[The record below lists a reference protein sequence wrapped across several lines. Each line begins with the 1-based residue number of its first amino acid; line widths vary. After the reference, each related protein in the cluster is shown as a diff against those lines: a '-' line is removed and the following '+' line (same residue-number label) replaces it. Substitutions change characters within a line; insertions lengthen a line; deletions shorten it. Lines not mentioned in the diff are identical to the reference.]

1 MNSKNKLIYSV
12 ICLIIVVGTIVA
24 LIAGFNVEKNYKQNQ
39 KIEIYLGRKVEFD
52 KISQIADE
60 VFGKNKATVQI
71 VEIYNESVQISA
83 VEISEEQK
91 NNLVEKINNLYKD
104 ENATDTKNL
113 SGSENTEDTVDTEA
127 TGTEVAQTSESLID
141 ASTIKIISIGDVK
154 TWDVVKP
161 YIFPVIITLI
171 VALVYVAVKNWKNN
185 VIKKVLALIMYVIV
199 AELTLFALFAIVRF
213 PIGTFTPVLMLAT
226 FVLTVWCKNRD

>member
-24 LIAGFNVEKNYKQNQ
+24 LSAGFNVEKNYKHNQ
-39 KIEIYLGRKVEFD
+39 KIEIDLGREVELD
-52 KISQIADE
+52 KISQITDE

-91 NNLVEKINNLYKD
+91 NNVVEKINNLYKA
-104 ENATDTKNL
+104 ENATETQI
-113 SGSENTEDTVDTEA
+113 SSETENIEDQVHTEDTQ
-127 TGTEVAQTSESLID
+127 TEVAQTSESLID
-141 ASTIKIISIGDVK
+141 ASTVKIITIGDVK
-154 TWDVVKP
+154 VWDVVKP
-161 YIFPVIITLI
+161 YIFPIIITLI
-171 VALVYVAVKNWKNN
+171 VTLVYVAVKNWKNDG
-185 VIKKVLALIMYVIV
+185 IKKVLTLVISAIV